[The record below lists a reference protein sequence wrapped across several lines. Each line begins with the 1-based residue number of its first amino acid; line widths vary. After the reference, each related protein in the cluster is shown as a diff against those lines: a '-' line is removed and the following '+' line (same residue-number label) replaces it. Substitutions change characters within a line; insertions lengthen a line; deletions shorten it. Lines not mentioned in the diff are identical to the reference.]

1 MRDYIIGFLI
11 CWSVFGAVILIA
23 DTFDMCI
30 KINKVAVLIAMSL
43 PVFIPVAL
51 IAVSYGWICHLVYVI
66 KKKWRMGHR

>member
-43 PVFIPVAL
+43 PVFIPAAICAFL
-51 IAVSYGWICHLVYVI
+51 YGLS
-66 KKKWRMGHR
+66 WRYISMMKTQFKNK